1 MVNDVLQNSKEFV
14 KSLDFAILESSNAEF
29 RQLITNLRNSA
40 EIFDS
45 ELQKISESKGY
56 YYTSSNVDENE
67 IKKNVFIE
75 EIATEIQKIKF

>member
-1 MVNDVLQNSKEFV
+1 MEEKYMVNDVLQNSKEFV

-67 IKKNVFIE
+67 IMELRKMFL
-75 EIATEIQKIKF
+75 

>member
-1 MVNDVLQNSKEFV
+1 MEEKYMVNDVLQNSKEFV
-14 KSLDFAILESSNAEF
+14 KSLDFAILESSNAEL
-29 RQLITNLRNSA
+29 RHLITNLRNSA

-67 IKKNVFIE
+67 IMELRKMFL
-75 EIATEIQKIKF
+75 